1 MSLIQRNIFVVDDET
16 LTASM
21 LCDHLLQ
28 NPRNKVTI
36 FSTGEECIKN
46 MHLGPD
52 VIILDFNLNSVVPD
66 AANGLAILQQ
76 AKKLDNQVRVIMLS
90 SQDDYGKALKSIVDG
105 AVEYVMKDQE
115 AFKRIDHILGN

>member
-1 MSLIQRNIFVVDDET
+1 
-16 LTASM
+16 
-21 LCDHLLQ
+21 
-28 NPRNKVTI
+28 
-36 FSTGEECIKN
+36 